1 MNYNAIAKEIIAGV
15 GGKENIQQ
23 IFHCATRL
31 RIVVKDSAKIDDG
44 KVTDI
49 EAVKGTFNNKGQYQI
64 ILGSGVVNLVCDE
77 AQKITGIGGDETIVI
92 EDDEPKGNLVQR
104 FVNTLSD
111 IFVPIIPAI
120 VAGGL
125 LMGINN
131 LLTSQGLFYAGM
143 SVIEANPGLGDI
155 AGFINMCAN
164 APFVF
169 LPVLI
174 GFSATR
180 KFGGNAFLGA
190 ALGMLMVHP
199 DLLNAYSY
207 GAIGVEV
214 PTWNLLGLSVEAVGY
229 QGTVLPVLAASWIL
243 ANIEKRLHKV
253 TPIWLDNLSTPLLS
267 ILVTGLLTFIVVGPV
282 MRIAG
287 NGLASG
293 MTWVYDSLGFVGGG
307 ILGLFYAPLVIT
319 GMHHS
324 FIAIE
329 TTLLADIANTG
340 GSFIFPTASSSN
352 VAQGAAVLAVLL
364 LTKNAKLKSVC
375 SASGVSALL
384 GITEPAMFGVT
395 LKLKYPFIGSCVG
408 AAAGSAFMAA
418 TKTKAIALGAAGL
431 PGFISFPVD
440 SQLNFWIG
448 IAISFVVSFG
458 TTFVLHKRNE
468 KKLAQIDAEAVAQA
482 KASPSLANTTINCP
496 IKGEVLPMEKSS
508 DPVFG
513 NKTLGDGFIVKPVDG
528 NLTAPING
536 KISFIYPTKHAVG
549 LVDDNGVEILIHIG
563 IDTVSLEGKPFEAMV
578 EANDVVKA
586 GDPLIKI
593 DLEAIKKA
601 GLSDEVIVIITSK
614 TPFTVKSDIKG
625 VVNETVLE
633 LSNA

>member
-31 RIVVKDSAKIDDG
+31 RIVVKDNAKIDDE
-44 KVTDI
+44 KITDI

-64 ILGSGVVNLVCDE
+64 ILGSGVVNLVCEE
-77 AQKITGIGGDETIVI
+77 AQKITGIGGNDTVVEG
-92 EDDEPKGNLVQR
+92 DDEPKGNFLQR

-131 LLTSQGLFYAGM
+131 LLTSQGLFYPGM
-143 SVIEANPGLGDI
+143 SVIQANPGLSDI
-155 AGFINMCAN
+155 ASFINMCAN

-199 DLLNAYSY
+199 DLLNAYAY
-207 GAIGVEV
+207 GATGVEV

-229 QGTVLPVLAASWIL
+229 QGTVLPVLASSWIL

-267 ILVTGLLTFIVVGPV
+267 ILVTGLLTFIVVGPI
-282 MRIAG
+282 MRVAG
-287 NGLASG
+287 TGLAAG

-307 ILGLFYAPLVIT
+307 ILGFFYAPLVIT

-340 GSFIFPTASSSN
+340 GTFIFPTASASN

-364 LTKNAKLKSVC
+364 LTKDGKLKSIC
-375 SASGVSALL
+375 SASGISALL

-440 SQLNFWIG
+440 SQLTFWIG
-448 IAISFVVSFG
+448 IAIAFAVSFS
-458 TTFVLHKRNE
+458 TTFVLHKRHE
-468 KKLAQIDAEAVAQA
+468 RKMAQTNLSENIEQDVQTIV
-482 KASPSLANTTINCP
+482 NTTIESP
-496 IKGEVLPMEKSS
+496 IKGKVLPMEQSS

-513 NKTLGDGFIVKPVDG
+513 NKTLGDGFVVIPEDG

-536 KISFIYPTKHAVG
+536 KVSFIYPTKHALG
-549 LVDDNGVEILIHIG
+549 LVDDNGLEILIHIG
-563 IDTVSLEGKPFEAMV
+563 IDTVSLEGKPFKALV
-578 EANDVVKA
+578 ETNDVVKA
-586 GDPLIKI
+586 GQPLVKI

-601 GLSDEVIVIITSK
+601 GLSDEVIVIVTSQ
-614 TPFTVKSDIKG
+614 TPFKVRPDIKG
-625 VVNETVLE
+625 VLNETVLE